1 MSLYLSRYGESQ
13 HCFNRHDRRLYSIG
27 DKWYFSIRRGY
38 DQGPY
43 DTEDEAH
50 QALAS
55 FIQEQISFEN
65 FPSSQQAHAG

>member
-1 MSLYLSRYGESQ
+1 M
-13 HCFNRHDRRLYSIG
+13 NSIG

-55 FIQEQISFEN
+55 FIQEQISFEK